1 MKMMWEVSPFAKKCS
16 GFSCAVESVTQ
27 DIEQYTIDAL
37 YTNSYTN
44 NTVGIQCSNPVW
56 TVM

>member
-1 MKMMWEVSPFAKKCS
+1 M
-16 GFSCAVESVTQ
+16 ESVTQ

-44 NTVGIQCSNPVW
+44 NTVGIQCSNPIRTNV
-56 TVM
+56 VNLSCFVPL